1 MADTGAD
8 CLATEI
14 LGPSLSFASATLFLF
29 DYCLTFFDEL
39 RFIWVQR
46 HSTST
51 ILFWVARYAAMA
63 STIVTLCQTP
73 TTSLLLANL
82 DTGLRSIAIVAAE
95 VILAV
100 RTWAIWERKKSIL
113 IFLCLVS
120 AAALGGSTIMI
131 VRGINN
137 THKSLDGDCTVIMNP
152 RSQAYLIPYVVVIAY
167 ETMTMSLSAARIL
180 KWRSQITPSTQ
191 TPLLDTLWN
200 DGLMYFTW
208 MIALGIVNIIIIL
221 HGDVHV
227 RTGGAQLQTSF
238 HSILSTRIILHL
250 AKLGRPRR
258 RQNRTTSASAPVS
271 SLFTPTTLVMST
283 DGTSHWDIDELEYSY

>member
-8 CLATEI
+8 CLTTEI
-14 LGPSLSFASATLFLF
+14 LGPGLSFASATLFLF

-73 TTSLLLANL
+73 TTSLPLANL

-95 VILAV
+95 AILAV

-120 AAALGGSTIMI
+120 AAALGGNMIMI

-137 THKSLDGDCTVIMNP
+137 THKSLDGNCTVIVNT
-152 RSQAYLIPYVVVIAY
+152 RSRAYLIPYVVVIAY

-221 HGDVHV
+221 HGGVHV
-227 RTGGAQLQTSF
+227 RTGGAQLQTSL

-250 AKLGRPRR
+250 AKLGRARR
-258 RQNRTTSASAPVS
+258 RQDRTTLASAPVS

-283 DGTSHWDIDELEYSY
+283 DAASYWDVDELEYSY